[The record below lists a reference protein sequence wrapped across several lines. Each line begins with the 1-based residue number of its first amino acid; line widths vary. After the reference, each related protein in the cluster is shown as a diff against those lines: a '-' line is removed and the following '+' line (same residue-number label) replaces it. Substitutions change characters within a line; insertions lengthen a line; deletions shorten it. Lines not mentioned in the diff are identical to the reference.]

1 MKKRITAVITLI
13 FFVLAAMAQVI
24 PDGIYVIKYTESP
37 SYVLTLKDNKAAEG
51 NPVLV
56 YEWQNKPSQMWEVEN
71 LSDGAIVLRSHV
83 DNKFVI
89 NVKNNQMANK
99 TLIVTS
105 SYTKSNRQR
114 WILEQQRNGS
124 CWMPE
129 RQRNGSYVLMV
140 NDNRD
145 FCLELKDGS
154 ENARNNGTVE
164 LWNTHKC
171 SHQQWTFEK
180 VKSSSTSSSDTTSSS
195 SSSSSSTS
203 STSSSSQNEG
213 NVYYIKSAGD
223 PNYVLAVNGKAS
235 NHQRIV
241 IQKNQK
247 ADAQKWRL
255 THEKDNTYALRS
267 MSDEKF
273 VISINDQLRGF
284 AWLSEFKGSELE
296 RWKAVKMPNG
306 NYQLLCSKDQNRA
319 LDIEAAKYAENQGVQ
334 LYGRHND
341 LNQQWIM
348 ERVDGTPS
356 SNNSGTTTT
365 TTTTKPSNNDNN
377 SGTTTTTTTTNPSNN
392 NSGTTT
398 TTTTTKP
405 SNNNSGSTN
414 TSSSSQNEGNIY
426 YIKSA
431 GDPNYVLAVNGKA
444 SNHQRIVIQKNQK
457 ADAQKWR
464 LTHEKDNTYALRSM
478 SDEKFVIS
486 INDQLRGFAWLSEFK
501 GSELERW
508 KAVKMPN
515 GNYQLLC
522 SKDQNRALDIEAAKY
537 AENQGVQLYGRH
549 NDLNQQ
555 WIMERV
561 DGVSSN
567 DNNTSPTTTTT
578 STPSSTVSDAPDDL
592 TPYCDKI
599 GQRFIFYVKAR
610 KDGKIWGG
618 KDKIYTIDSDL
629 GTASLHS
636 AAQVDGNVD
645 KVVIEIVAD
654 QGSYPSITRNGIKS
668 QSYKKA
674 KGAYKIIGVP
684 VTEVTDPDMS
694 KYRDKRGEM
703 VKIRVTGRT
712 TGTVWGKNSSYGYM
726 DKSDLATA
734 AVHASRLQ
742 PGQTGTLLVRIKG
755 PAEKHEASSS
765 NGIQSRSYGKSEG
778 SFKIRSSEDITPV
791 DHSATQTSTTSSTKP
806 SNNNS
811 GTTSTTTTT
820 KPSNN
825 NNSGT
830 TTTTTTTKPSNNN
843 NGSTNSS
850 SSTPHEGNVYY
861 IKSAGDP
868 NYVLTVKGKASNHQW
883 VVIQKNQKSD
893 AQKWR
898 LTHEKDDTYA
908 LRSLLDENFVVS
920 INDQLRGFAWLS
932 EYKGSELERWKA
944 VKMPN
949 GNYQLLC
956 SKDRN
961 RALDIEAAKYA
972 ENQGVQL
979 YGRHNDLNQQWIM
992 ERVDGTP
999 SNNNSGTTTTTTTTK
1014 PSNNNSGTTTTTT
1027 TTKPSNN
1034 NSGSTNTSSSTQHE
1048 GNVYYIKSAGDPNY
1062 VVTVSE
1068 GKVAKQK
1075 RLVIQKNQKSNA
1087 QKWKLSRQKDGTY
1100 ILRSLLDE
1108 NYVICGNDQLS
1119 GFVMLNES
1127 KGSDLERWKAVKMDN
1142 GNYVLIH
1149 SKKQSQALDIE
1160 GAAYKDNATLQ
1171 LYPRHDGPNQQW
1183 IMERADG
1190 STTPNPSNTSSTTT
1204 KPSSTDQTE
1213 GNIYIIKTAGDPDYV
1228 ITVNGKASN
1237 HLRMVIQKNKK
1248 SDAQKWRL
1256 SREKD
1261 GSYVLRSMLDEKY
1274 VISINDQLRGFLWLS
1289 EYSGS
1294 DLERW
1299 KAVKMDNGN
1308 YVLLLSKDEGRAIDV
1323 EGAKYEENRGVQ
1335 LYGRHNSTNQQW
1347 IMERV
1352 NK

>member
-1 MKKRITAVITLI
+1 MKKRITAVIALI

-24 PDGIYVIKYTESP
+24 PNGVYVIKYTESP
-37 SYVLTLKDNKAAEG
+37 SYALTLKGDKASDG
-51 NPVLV
+51 NQIVA
-56 YEWQNKPSQMWEVEN
+56 YEWQNKTSQMWEVEN
-71 LSDGAIVLRSHV
+71 LSGGAIILRSV
-83 DNKFVI
+83 ANNKLVI
-89 NVKNNQMANK
+89 NSKNNQIANNA
-99 TLIVTS
+99 LIVTS
-105 SYTKSNRQR
+105 SYTGINRQK
-114 WILEQQRNGS
+114 WV
-124 CWMPE
+124 PE
-129 RQRNGSYVLMV
+129 RQNNGSYVLMAC
-140 NDNRD
+140 DNKN
-145 FCLELKDGS
+145 FCLELKDGTN
-154 ENARNNGTVE
+154 NAKNNGIVE
-164 LWNTHKC
+164 LWSTHKC
-171 SHQQWTFEK
+171 NHQQWTFEK
-180 VKSSSTSSSDTTSSS
+180 VKSSTTSGSDTNSTSPTNTTNPSNNNSGSTNTSSSDQSA
-195 SSSSSSTS
+195 
-203 STSSSSQNEG
+203 G

-247 ADAQKWRL
+247 TDAQKWRL
-255 THEKDNTYALRS
+255 THEKDDTYALHN

-348 ERVDGTPS
+348 ERVDGTSTSNPLNDTNSNNTNTS
-356 SNNSGTTTT
+356 SNNTNTSSNNNNTSNNNTSSNNNNTSPTTTT
-365 TTTTKPSNNDNN
+365 TSTPSSTVIDAPDDLTPYRDKIGQRFTFWVKARKDGKIWGGKNYIYTIDSDLATASLHAAAQVEGNVDKVVIEIVADQGSYPSITRNGIKSQSYKKAKGAFKVIGVPVTEVTDPDISKYRDKRGEMVKVRVTGRTTGTVYGKN
-377 SGTTTTTTTTNPSNN
+377 SGYGYMDKSDLATAVVHATRLEPGETGTLLVRIKGPSEKHEAQLSHGIQSRNYGKSEGSFKIRSCEKDKPGDNSATQTSTTSSTNPSNN
-392 NSGTTT
+392 NSGTTTTT

-414 TSSSSQNEGNIY
+414 TSSSTPHEGNVY

-444 SNHQRIVIQKNQK
+444 SNHQRIVIQKNK
-457 ADAQKWR
+457 KTDAQKWR
-464 LTHEKDNTYALRSM
+464 LTHEKDDTYALRSM
-478 SDEKFVIS
+478 SDENFVIS

-515 GNYQLLC
+515 GNYMLLC

-561 DGVSSN
+561 DG
-567 DNNTSPTTTTT
+567 T
-578 STPSSTVSDAPDDL
+578 ST
-592 TPYCDKI
+592 
-599 GQRFIFYVKAR
+599 
-610 KDGKIWGG
+610 
-618 KDKIYTIDSDL
+618 
-629 GTASLHS
+629 
-636 AAQVDGNVD
+636 
-645 KVVIEIVAD
+645 
-654 QGSYPSITRNGIKS
+654 
-668 QSYKKA
+668 
-674 KGAYKIIGVP
+674 
-684 VTEVTDPDMS
+684 
-694 KYRDKRGEM
+694 
-703 VKIRVTGRT
+703 
-712 TGTVWGKNSSYGYM
+712 
-726 DKSDLATA
+726 
-734 AVHASRLQ
+734 
-742 PGQTGTLLVRIKG
+742 
-755 PAEKHEASSS
+755 
-765 NGIQSRSYGKSEG
+765 
-778 SFKIRSSEDITPV
+778 
-791 DHSATQTSTTSSTKP
+791 TKP

-811 GTTSTTTTT
+811 GSTTTTT
-820 KPSNN
+820 
-825 NNSGT
+825 T
-830 TTTTTTTKPSNNN
+830 
-843 NGSTNSS
+843 
-850 SSTPHEGNVYY
+850 
-861 IKSAGDP
+861 
-868 NYVLTVKGKASNHQW
+868 
-883 VVIQKNQKSD
+883 
-893 AQKWR
+893 
-898 LTHEKDDTYA
+898 
-908 LRSLLDENFVVS
+908 
-920 INDQLRGFAWLS
+920 
-932 EYKGSELERWKA
+932 
-944 VKMPN
+944 
-949 GNYQLLC
+949 
-956 SKDRN
+956 SK
-961 RALDIEAAKYA
+961 
-972 ENQGVQL
+972 
-979 YGRHNDLNQQWIM
+979 
-992 ERVDGTP
+992 P
-999 SNNNSGTTTTTTTTK
+999 SNNNSGSTNTTNTTK

-1034 NSGSTNTSSSTQHE
+1034 NSGNTNTSSSTQYE

-1062 VVTVSE
+1062 VVTVTD

-1075 RLVIQKNQKSNA
+1075 RMVIQKNQKSNA
-1087 QKWKLSRQKDGTY
+1087 QKWRLSRQKDGTY

-1160 GAAYKDNATLQ
+1160 GAVWEDNATLQ
-1171 LYPRHDGPNQQW
+1171 LYPRHNGTNQQW

-1190 STTPNPSNTSSTTT
+1190 STTSNTSNTSSTTT
-1204 KPSSTDQTE
+1204 KPSSTTQNE

-1308 YVLLLSKDEGRAIDV
+1308 YLLLLTKDEGRAIDV
-1323 EGAKYEENRGVQ
+1323 EGAKYEENRGIQ
-1335 LYGRHNSTNQQW
+1335 LYGRHNAINQQW